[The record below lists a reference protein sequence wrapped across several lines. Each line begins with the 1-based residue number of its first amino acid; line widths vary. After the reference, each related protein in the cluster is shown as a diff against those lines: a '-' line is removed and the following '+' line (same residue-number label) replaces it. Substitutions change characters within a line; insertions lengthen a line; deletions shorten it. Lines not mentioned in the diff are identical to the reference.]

1 MVHRKKFTEVQKRLL
16 ACKQNYMCVGDGCK
30 NLRLLPCTWELDHI
44 QPLFQ
49 QGTNNY
55 ENLQVI
61 CPNCHALKTQRELM
75 AAADERRETKLHM
88 MKQRI
93 RRMKMSM
100 HKKNRRTEHIS
111 PYFDCRSP
119 EFLSSMDLIRR
130 YVHTKTGASFLSRL
144 RYQTDRIT

>member
-30 NLRLLPCTWELDHI
+30 STRLLPCTWELDHI

-75 AAADERRETKLHM
+75 SAADERRETK
-88 MKQRI
+88 QRI
-93 RRMKMSM
+93 RRMKLTMYRQN
-100 HKKNRRTEHIS
+100 KKRTEHTS
-111 PYFDCRSP
+111 PYFDCKSP
-119 EFLSSMDLIRR
+119 KYLSAVDIIRR
-130 YVHTKTGASFLSRL
+130 SVHTKIGASFLSRH
-144 RYQTDRIT
+144 RYQPKRISMN